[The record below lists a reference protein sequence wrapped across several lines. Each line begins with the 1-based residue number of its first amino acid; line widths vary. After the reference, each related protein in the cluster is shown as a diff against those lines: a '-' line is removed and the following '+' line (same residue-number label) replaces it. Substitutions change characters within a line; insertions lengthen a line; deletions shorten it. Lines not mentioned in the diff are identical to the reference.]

1 MSMEGVRILKLRT
14 FEGSGFLGKVIYL
27 PYGSNNKLLR
37 MEAKCPMRFGGD
49 ERHHNHLRIIMD
61 SYGDISKM
69 CLEVQEKSLFLP
81 LKKN

>member
-37 MEAKCPMRFGGD
+37 MEAKCPMRFGGLWGPTLL
-49 ERHHNHLRIIMD
+49 LRRGLWLVVGPSRGATQIH
-61 SYGDISKM
+61 G
-69 CLEVQEKSLFLP
+69 P
-81 LKKN
+81 